1 MGKWLLVYLFLEAF
15 NVSFQPIYLIKKR
28 MVDIQSSSNVL
39 FTICNSTITSAVGD
53 NAFQEYSVF
62 ILTGDEIG
70 KCSKFDRKNKRM
82 DNLYFK
88 KFDMDDMYQ
97 NLAIVLRLIFVLSCS
112 QASIEWGFS
121 LNKGVLNNNM
131 TELSIISLRFVK
143 DHLRILKV
151 GVSEV
156 TITLNVIKSVALSN
170 SRYILSC

>member
-1 MGKWLLVYLFLEAF
+1 MAVSLPFLR
-15 NVSFQPIYLIKKR
+15 SFQCIIPTNISYKEKNGRYTKQFQCLIHYL
-28 MVDIQSSSNVL
+28 L
-39 FTICNSTITSAVGD
+39 GNSTITSAVGD

-97 NLAIVLRLIFVLSCS
+97 NLAIVLWLIFVLSCS